1 MNPSYQSPKV
11 SVIMPV
17 FNGETFLRDAI
28 DSILNQTFQD
38 FELVI
43 INDGSTDSSANIIR
57 SYTDPRLV
65 FINNEINTGLPRV
78 RNQGLYAS
86 RGEYIAWLDCDD
98 VSVPERLDIQE
109 KFLDKHSQIGVCG
122 AWVKMVDG
130 DKELIARYPADP
142 EYIRASL
149 LFNNFVVN
157 STVMMRAAC
166 TREVGLR
173 FDLSHH
179 LSQDYGLWVRIPKP
193 WQITNLPKVLTIYRI
208 HTSQVTALHKQKQID
223 IAWEIQKEQ
232 LAGLGIF
239 PTEKERLIHLNL
251 SGLVHHTLENLDQ
264 IFESRDY
271 LLKLNKAN
279 KKHKR
284 YNKKAFRDVLFE
296 KWWIVGKSNSLS
308 IKQILISYW
317 TIFKF
322 DIVSFGLLWRAIKK
336 LGRMIIKV
344 LR

>member
-1 MNPSYQSPKV
+1 
-11 SVIMPV
+11 MPV
-17 FNGETFLRDAI
+17 YNGETFLREAI
-28 DSILNQTFQD
+28 ESILNQTFTD

-57 SYTDPRLV
+57 AFTDPRIV
-65 FINNEINTGLPRV
+65 FIDNDINTGLPRV

-86 RGEYIAWLDCDD
+86 RGQYIAWLDCDD
-98 VSVPERLDIQE
+98 VSVPERLEVQV
-109 KFLDKHSQIGVCG
+109 KFLDQHPQVGVCG
-122 AWVKMVDG
+122 AWVKMVG
-130 DKELIARYPADP
+130 EGNEWIARYPANP

-193 WQITNLPKVLTIYRI
+193 WQITNIPKVLTIYRL
-208 HTSQVTALHKQKQID
+208 HTSQVTAVHKQKQID

-232 LAGLGIF
+232 LAGLEIF
-239 PTEKERLIHLNL
+239 PTEKEKLIHLSL
-251 SGLVHHTLENLDQ
+251 SGLVRHTFEKLDQ
-264 IFESRDY
+264 IFEARDY

-279 KKHKR
+279 KRYER
-284 YNKKAFRDVLFE
+284 YNKKAFRYVLFE
-296 KWWIVGKSNSLS
+296 KWWGVGRSNSLS
-308 IKQILISYW
+308 IKMILLSCW
-317 TIFKF
+317 MIFRF
-322 DIVSFGLLWRAIKK
+322 DILSFGLLWRAINK
-336 LGRMIIKV
+336 LGQRLTKTQV
-344 LR
+344 